1 MSRGLWDNDHV
12 DRADLL
18 QRLNALRPWLNSQ
31 GVSRVALFGS
41 HARDQAGPQ
50 SDIDLVVEFA
60 PGRTPDLFSFAGLK
74 LDLESRLG
82 ATVDL
87 FTPDSLHPGLR
98 DRIEASLIDA

>member
-1 MSRGLWDNDHV
+1 MIDMT
-12 DRADLL
+12 RAALL
-18 QRLNALRPWLNSQ
+18 AQLSDLRPWLDSQ
-31 GVSRVALFGS
+31 GVSRIALFGS
-41 HARDQAGPQ
+41 HARDEAGPE
-50 SDIDLVVEFA
+50 SDIDLVVEFS

-74 LDLESRLG
+74 LELERRLG

>member
-1 MSRGLWDNDHV
+1 MTRSSVLEQLSAMRS
-12 DRADLL
+12 
-18 QRLNALRPWLNSQ
+18 WLNSQ
-31 GVSRVALFGS
+31 GVSRIALFGS
-41 HARDQAGPQ
+41 HARDEAGLL
-50 SDIDLVVEFA
+50 SDVDLVVEFA

-74 LDLESRLG
+74 LELETRLG

>member
-1 MSRGLWDNDHV
+1 MPRTSILEE
-12 DRADLL
+12 LS
-18 QRLNALRPWLNSQ
+18 ALRPWLNSQ
-31 GVSRVALFGS
+31 GVTRIALFGS
-41 HARDQAGPQ
+41 HARDEAGPL

-74 LDLESRLG
+74 LELEKRLG

-98 DRIEASLIDA
+98 DRIQASLIDA